1 MPNSST
7 LVKQTI
13 DNGRYEIRS
22 VLGKG
27 GMGTVYLAHDNRL
40 GQSVVVKVP
49 HAHLLHADVTRQRF
63 LREAKALVHLQHK
76 HVVGI
81 TDVGEFDGTPFIVM
95 PYLPKGS
102 LEDIMP
108 RLKEADLEDR
118 LKSLQRWLSP
128 IAEALDYIHSKG
140 VIHRDLKP
148 ANILFDQHWNPHL
161 ADFGIATGSAANHAE
176 TQGLT
181 STGAVLGTSGYMALE
196 MLLGKQY
203 DGRADQFALAVI
215 AYEIIS
221 GERPYAGD
229 TAAECA
235 VSMST
240 QAPLPLHQKYVG
252 VPKPISQAIQR
263 GLSSDPQKRFEDCKA
278 FSKSI
283 LDGVS
288 LAGES
293 KGNKQF
299 AFSLRDIAD
308 KVPIRKTMQSLLQ
321 RLTGVRKKL
330 SAIPAVV
337 IPVSEVD
344 KTAAI
349 TVAIAKGDWKTVL
362 SLDATNS
369 EGLQLK
375 AVADKPQKEV
385 WKHPAVI
392 GISLVGVIGVLVFL
406 ISLMFSGDAEP
417 VVNNSPPAAPSLS
430 IIPSPSIPIRERDPQ
445 PAPRPPPPE
454 TKPADVVTGDLI
466 TNTIGMTLNKIPAGT
481 FTMGSPESEADRVDD
496 ETQHKVTITKPFYV
510 QTTEVTQGQWKEV
523 MGTEPWKFKRY
534 VKEGPNYAAT
544 DVSWDDAVAFCK
556 QLSAKEGK
564 TYRLPTESEWEYAC
578 RAGTTTE
585 WCFGDDMSVLG
596 DYAWYDKNAYYAGER
611 YAHQVGLKKPNAF
624 GLYDMHGNV
633 WEWCN
638 DYFEEDYYKQS
649 PAKDPTGPASGSFR
663 VLRGGSWFHE
673 SRFTRS
679 AVRNRSVADL
689 RNPNGGF
696 RLVRELD

>member
-196 MLLGKQY
+196 MLLGKQF

-221 GERPYAGD
+221 GERPFAGN

-240 QAPLPLHQKYVG
+240 QTPQPLQQKYVG
-252 VPKPISQAIQR
+252 VPIPISQAIQR
-263 GLSSDPQKRFEDCKA
+263 GLSSDPQKRFEDCKT

-283 LDGVS
+283 LDGVA

-293 KGNKQF
+293 EGNKQF
-299 AFSLRDIAD
+299 ALSLRDIAD
-308 KVPIRKTMQSLLQ
+308 KVPIRKVVQSVLQ
-321 RLTGVRKKL
+321 RLTGVRKKS
-330 SAIPAVV
+330 SAVPVVV
-337 IPVSEVD
+337 IPVSDSD
-344 KTAAI
+344 KASAI
-349 TVAIAKGDWKTVL
+349 TAAIAKGDWKTVL
-362 SLDATNS
+362 SLDATNT

-375 AVADKPQKEV
+375 AAAVKEQQEV

-392 GISLVGVIGVLVFL
+392 GVSVVAVSCVLVFL

-417 VVNNSPPAAPSLS
+417 VATLYTRPPIATALFDTDAAKAHQAAWANYLE
-430 IIPSPSIPIRERDPQ
+430 IPI
-445 PAPRPPPPE
+445 
-454 TKPADVVTGDLI
+454 VM
-466 TNTIGMTLNKIPAGT
+466 TNSIGMEFVLIPPGEFMMATLVQEGLGGIEGSKQFTVPAKISA
-481 FTMGSPESEADRVDD
+481 
-496 ETQHKVTITKPFYV
+496 PFYFAIH
-510 QTTEVTQGQWKEV
+510 EVTQEQ
-523 MGTEPWKFKRY
+523 Y
-534 VKEGPNYAAT
+534 
-544 DVSWDDAVAFCK
+544 K
-556 QLSAKEGK
+556 QLINQSPSTFIGPDNPVNMVNWGEADGFCEKLSDLPAESGNGRR
-564 TYRLPTESEWEYAC
+564 YRLPTEIEWEYAA
-578 RAGTTTE
+578 RAGQRSDLAPAETI
-585 WCFGDDMSVLG
+585 G
-596 DYAWYDKNAYYAGER
+596 DYGQYAWFKANADDR
-611 YAHQVGLKKPNAF
+611 THPVGAKKPNQW
-624 GLYDMHGNV
+624 GLFDTQGNV
-633 WEWCN
+633 AEWCQERTVRGSK
-638 DYFEEDYYKQS
+638 YGTPPGRVSYR
-649 PAKDPTGPASGSFR
+649 DPGRSSERYPHKGFR
-663 VLRGGSWFHE
+663 VALTIPDFIMQK
-673 SRFTRS
+673 
-679 AVRNRSVADL
+679 AAQRN
-689 RNPNGGF
+689 NPTAE
-696 RLVRELD
+696 RLDATSPPPSLQ

>member
-63 LREAKALVHLQHK
+63 IREAKALVHLQHK

-81 TDVGEFDGTPFIVM
+81 TDVGEFDGAPFIVM

-196 MLLGKQY
+196 MLLGKQF

-252 VPKPISQAIQR
+252 VTKPISQAIQR

-283 LDGVS
+283 LDGAE
-288 LAGES
+288 LAGGSE
-293 KGNKQF
+293 GNKQF
-299 AFSLRDIAD
+299 PFSLRDIAD

-337 IPVSEVD
+337 IPVSESD
-344 KTAAI
+344 KDT
-349 TVAIAKGDWKTVL
+349 KSSQK
-362 SLDATNS
+362 
-369 EGLQLK
+369 K
-375 AVADKPQKEV
+375 ANTSRAHRIPPLTSTSRQKEQKEV
-385 WKHPAVI
+385 WKRPVVI
-392 GISLVGVIGVLVFL
+392 GVSVVGVIGVLVFL
-406 ISLMFSGDAEP
+406 ISLMFSGDADP
-417 VVNNSPPAAPSLS
+417 VASNTAGRISAEMAVERHSDRDLMLGFTVPS
-430 IIPSPSIPIRERDPQ
+430 
-445 PAPRPPPPE
+445 
-454 TKPADVVTGDLI
+454 
-466 TNTIGMTLNKIPAGT
+466 TLFT
-481 FTMGSPESEADRVDD
+481 F
-496 ETQHKVTITKPFYV
+496 
-510 QTTEVTQGQWKEV
+510 W
-523 MGTEPWKFKRY
+523 
-534 VKEGPNYAAT
+534 
-544 DVSWDDAVAFCK
+544 
-556 QLSAKEGK
+556 
-564 TYRLPTESEWEYAC
+564 
-578 RAGTTTE
+578 
-585 WCFGDDMSVLG
+585 
-596 DYAWYDKNAYYAGER
+596 
-611 YAHQVGLKKPNAF
+611 
-624 GLYDMHGNV
+624 
-633 WEWCN
+633 
-638 DYFEEDYYKQS
+638 
-649 PAKDPTGPASGSFR
+649 
-663 VLRGGSWFHE
+663 
-673 SRFTRS
+673 
-679 AVRNRSVADL
+679 
-689 RNPNGGF
+689 
-696 RLVRELD
+696 